1 MPNADFPDFQSY
13 LPAVED
19 QKDRIELRVRQR
31 YNELVEQKFQVELAK
46 ENVNIENQ
54 RFSIKTELRDV
65 GRITDDQLET
75 FRGKFFD
82 AQEGLFRQQEVLIE
96 SQENLRLAIRYFK

>member
-1 MPNADFPDFQSY
+1 MLNGLKA
-13 LPAVED
+13 AVED
-19 QKDRIELRVRQR
+19 QKDRIELSVRIS
-31 YNELVEQKFQVELAK
+31 YKVLAEQKFQVELAL

-65 GRITDDQLET
+65 GRITDDALET
-75 FRGKFFD
+75 FRGKFFG
-82 AQEGLFRQQEVLIE
+82 AQDSLFRQQEVLIE

>member
-1 MPNADFPDFQSY
+1 MLNGLKA
-13 LPAVED
+13 AVED
-19 QKDRIELRVRQR
+19 QKDRIELSVRIS
-31 YNELVEQKFQVELAK
+31 YKVLAEQKFQVELAL

-75 FRGKFFD
+75 FRGKYFV
-82 AQEGLFRQQEVLIE
+82 AQGGLFWQQERLIE